1 MVFNQLARSSE
12 AYQYILLLSF
22 SSLHASR
29 PLLISPFL
37 SLQFQP
43 LLQNA
48 LKEAPPVALATVQVE
63 GVVEVEAVE
72 GLVTAGIRVVA
83 GGVEEEDLI
92 AIVTTIVN
100 IRLPRQP
107 QFSKTWC
114 REGTTSLR
122 PLAITLKLQYYP
134 AAARDQG
141 FKPSH
146 LETVT
151 MMTCAGVA
159 GRALEVCFNF

>member
-1 MVFNQLARSSE
+1 MNYSSTNKTAWLFTPGYSVPLHEFKDGEWLIFNQLARSSE

-29 PLLISPFL
+29 PPLISPFL

-107 QFSKTWC
+107 QF
-114 REGTTSLR
+114 
-122 PLAITLKLQYYP
+122 
-134 AAARDQG
+134 
-141 FKPSH
+141 
-146 LETVT
+146 
-151 MMTCAGVA
+151 
-159 GRALEVCFNF
+159 